1 MNYLV
6 LYLALKIL
14 KAEHLSE
21 IYLNNIDMNNC
32 SFLEEKNTSKKGKTA
47 RKKNRSEI
55 SSKYAH
61 FNFMLY
67 LLCKVLYILITG

>member
-1 MNYLV
+1 
-6 LYLALKIL
+6 
-14 KAEHLSE
+14 
-21 IYLNNIDMNNC
+21 MNNC
-32 SFLEEKNTSKKGKTA
+32 SFLAEKNTSKKGKTA

-67 LLCKVLYILITG
+67 LLCKVAVYSDHWLRGNAQKTILLYMYRGYRYVPSSTQL